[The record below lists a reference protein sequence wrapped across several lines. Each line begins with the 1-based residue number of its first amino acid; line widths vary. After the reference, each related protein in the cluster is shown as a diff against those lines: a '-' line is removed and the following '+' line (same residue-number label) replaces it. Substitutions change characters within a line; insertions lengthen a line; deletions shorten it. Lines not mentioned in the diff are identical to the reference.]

1 MSCLQSCQMAKVL
14 KKVKREKGE
23 SLMTNGIGKYC
34 IDGGGKSTFA
44 YNYSLL
50 LDAVVC

>member
-23 SLMTNGIGKYC
+23 SLMTNGIGKYVKQ
-34 IDGGGKSTFA
+34 IALTELES
-44 YNYSLL
+44 
-50 LDAVVC
+50 